1 MKKLLSKFNFI
12 YFQKDLRSVYLTV
25 VFSEFSTSMAT
36 PLFTFLIFS
45 QSSTLIPEK
54 LSYGDR
60 AMIFATFI
68 SLYKLA
74 TLISNP
80 IFGTLSDIIG
90 RKTVFNI
97 TAAAMII
104 LSVFT
109 IISLLLHSFVLFVI
123 GACLYGLLW
132 ALESV
137 ATASINDLS
146 PNKQRVTNLSLMQFC
161 IGIGVGLGPMIGGY
175 IGVYSIFG
183 YKYMAP
189 FIVLLIISI
198 LLQFYI
204 IFFFKETY
212 PVNKGKKH
220 IKTKS
225 TLKNLKIIFSNK
237 SLYLLMLI
245 HVLNQLSWGT
255 YYDFIPA
262 ITKTVFKYNVKEVG
276 IFVGCIG
283 VGLIIST
290 GFILPFLRKYLD
302 NLSLIKLSCGL
313 QTAGIAISLLVSF
326 FPHLLI
332 ADIGIWVGILPV
344 VAGDVM
350 LFCILVGLFSE
361 SVGKELQGTI
371 VGLVYVVGMAMWS
384 LGAPFG
390 GLLMRWKLNA
400 PLLISL
406 TSMILLIIIISLSSK
421 KLKSIIKIYEE

>member
-1 MKKLLSKFNFI
+1 MKKLFNKFNFI

-45 QSSTLIPEK
+45 QSSTLIPK
-54 LSYGDR
+54 GLSYGER

-68 SLYKLA
+68 SLYKFA

-80 IFGTLSDIIG
+80 IFGTLSDIVG

-109 IISLLLHSFVLFVI
+109 IISLLMHSFVLFII

-137 ATASINDLS
+137 STASINDLS
-146 PNKQRVTNLSLMQFC
+146 SSKQRVTNLSLMQFC
-161 IGIGVGLGPMIGGY
+161 IGIGVGLGPMLGGY
-175 IGVYSIFG
+175 IGVYSVFG

-189 FIVLLIISI
+189 FIVLLIISV

-212 PVNKGKKH
+212 PISKKKKRH
-220 IKTKS
+220 KTKS
-225 TLKNLKIIFSNK
+225 TLRNIKMIFTNK

-245 HVLNQLSWGT
+245 HMLNQLSWGT

-262 ITKTVFKYNVKEVG
+262 ITKTVFKYDIKEVG
-276 IFVGCIG
+276 VFVGCIG
-283 VGLIIST
+283 IGLIISA
-290 GFILPFLRKYLD
+290 GFILPYLKKYFD
-302 NLSLIKLSCGL
+302 NFALIKLSCGL
-313 QTAGIAISLLVSF
+313 QTAGIALSLLVSF

-332 ADIGIWVGILPV
+332 ADIGLWLGILPV

-361 SVGKELQGTI
+361 SVGKELQGTMI
-371 VGLVYVVGMAMWS
+371 GLVYVVGMAMWS

-390 GLLMRWKLNA
+390 GLLMNWKLNA

-406 TSMILLIIIISLSSK
+406 TSMTLLIIIISISSK
-421 KLKSIIKIYEE
+421 KLKSIITLYEK

>member
-1 MKKLLSKFNFI
+1 MKKLLSRFNFI
-12 YFQKDLRSVYLTV
+12 YFQKDLNSVYLTV

-45 QSSTLIPEK
+45 QSSTLIPEG
-54 LSYGDR
+54 LPYGER
-60 AMIFATFI
+60 AMIFAAFI

-80 IFGTLSDIIG
+80 IFGTLSDIVG

-109 IISLLLHSFVLFVI
+109 IISLIMHSFVLFII

-146 PNKQRVTNLSLMQFC
+146 SNKQRVTNLSLMQFC

-175 IGVYSIFG
+175 IGVYSVFG

-212 PVNKGKKH
+212 PVDRKRKH
-220 IKTKS
+220 TKTKS

-237 SLYLLMLI
+237 NLYLLMLI

-283 VGLIIST
+283 IGLIIST

-302 NLSLIKLSCGL
+302 NLALVKLSCGL
-313 QTAGIAISLLVSF
+313 QTTGIAISLLVSF

-332 ADIGIWVGILPV
+332 ADIGIWFGILPV

-390 GLLMRWKLNA
+390 GLLMKWKLNG

-406 TSMILLIIIISLSSK
+406 TSMILLIIVISLSSK
-421 KLKSIIKIYEE
+421 KLKSIITLYER